1 MISKQ
6 GMYFSLKFSHEAI
19 RLDDLS
25 GKCKFIQPFS
35 SMTEGLNKTDGP
47 TDTSRLPTLGGRL
60 GR

>member
-1 MISKQ
+1 
-6 GMYFSLKFSHEAI
+6 MYFSLKFSHEAI